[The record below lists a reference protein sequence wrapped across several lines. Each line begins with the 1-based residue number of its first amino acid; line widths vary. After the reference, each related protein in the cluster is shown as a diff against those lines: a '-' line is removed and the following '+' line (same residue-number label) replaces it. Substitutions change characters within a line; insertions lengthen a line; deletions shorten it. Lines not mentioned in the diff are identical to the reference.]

1 MNPIT
6 RRDLLRTT
14 GLTAGAFALAGHAPA
29 VAAADP
35 AEEAEAPDTNP
46 MRLWYT
52 APAEQWL
59 QALAIGNGRLGA
71 MVFGGVAAEK
81 LMLNEDTVWAGGPH
95 DYADPLGHEALPE
108 IRRLISE
115 EKWLEAQ
122 NLADERFMGRPT
134 EQMQYQPVGDL
145 LINFS
150 GPGFSGPDVPGL
162 TEDVTD
168 YRRSLD
174 LNTAVTTTTFVA
186 DGVRHTREVF
196 ASHAHQVIVVR
207 LTASERGAISFD
219 AGYQSLQET
228 STYAHDAR
236 TLALEGIS
244 GEAEG
249 LEGKVRFVSLARAL
263 PEGGAVTCDDTGLH
277 VRGADAVTLV
287 VSIGT
292 SHRNYLDVGGDHL
305 AAALAP
311 LERTPDQGYG
321 ILRRAHVRDHQEMFG
336 RVDIDLGTSASVDLP
351 TDQRVAAF
359 RDGQDPQLAA
369 LYYQFGR
376 YLLIS
381 SSRTPGQ
388 PANLQG
394 LWNDQML
401 PPWQSKYTLNINCQ
415 MNYWPAG
422 PANLAECWQPL
433 FAMIEELAESGA
445 RTAQKMW
452 GAKGWVAHHN
462 TDLWR
467 GSAPVD
473 FAYYGVWPTGGA
485 WLSLLFWEHYEY
497 TGDLDVLRE
506 YFPVLRGSVEFFLD
520 TLVQDAATGYLVTS
534 PSHSPEL
541 KHHDID
547 NVGVSM
553 CAGPTMDMQ
562 ILRDLFTAF
571 DRASEV
577 LGQDREMAA
586 QALAARE
593 QLPPNQIGFLGQVQ
607 EWLIDWEEAAQE
619 TSRHVSHLWG
629 VFPSDQI
636 TPRRT
641 PELAAAANRSLEL
654 RGPAV
659 TAGWSLAWKMNI
671 RARLLQRDGVYTHL
685 KQLLSPGRT
694 APNLF
699 DLHPPFQIDGNFGGT
714 SAINETLV
722 QSHSGEV
729 WLLPCLPAAFPD
741 GKVRGLRTRGA
752 FELALT
758 WQDGVLRSARVQ
770 SLAGSTI
777 RLRTQGPVRVS
788 GPGGPVDVER
798 PEEGLAVFRTR
809 RGATYVVE
817 PTA

>member
-1 MNPIT
+1 MKPIT

-14 GLTAGAFALAGHAPA
+14 GLTAGAIALTSQAP
-29 VAAADP
+29 VSAAASPSGAAD
-35 AEEAEAPDTNP
+35 APETNP
-46 MRLWYT
+46 MQLWYT
-52 APAEQWL
+52 APATEWL
-59 QALAIGNGRLGA
+59 EALAVGNGRIGA

-95 DYADPLGHEALPE
+95 DYADPRGAEALPE
-108 IRRLISE
+108 IRRLINE
-115 EKWLEAQ
+115 EKWGEAQ
-122 NLADERFMGRPT
+122 RLADERFMGRPT

-145 LINFS
+145 HLDFA
-150 GPGFSGPDVPGL
+150 DVAG
-162 TEDVTD
+162 DVTE

-174 LNTAVTTTTFVA
+174 LSTAITTTTFLV

-196 ASHAHQVIVVR
+196 SSHAHQLMVAR
-207 LTASERGAISFD
+207 FTSDAPGGISFD
-219 AGYQSLQET
+219 ASYGSLQET
-228 STYAHDAR
+228 STHAYDTR
-236 TLALEGIS
+236 TLALEGRS

-263 PEGGAVTCDDTGLH
+263 AEGGSVACDATRLR

-292 SHRNYLDVGGDHL
+292 SHRNYLDVSDDHF
-305 AAALAP
+305 AKALAP
-311 LERTPDQGYG
+311 LEEAPAQGYG
-321 ILRRAHVRDHQEMFG
+321 LLRRAHVRDYQEMFG
-336 RVDIDLGTSASVDLP
+336 RVDIDLGTSPSVDLP

-359 RDGQDPQLAA
+359 RDGHDPQLAA

-381 SSRTPGQ
+381 SSRSPGQ

-394 LWNDQML
+394 LWNDKML
-401 PPWQSKYTLNINCQ
+401 PPWQSKYTLNINCE

-445 RTAQKMW
+445 RTAKKMW

-473 FAYYGVWPTGGA
+473 FAFYGVWPMGGA

-497 TGDLDVLRE
+497 TGELEVLRE
-506 YFPVLRGSVEFFLD
+506 YFPVLRGAVEFFLD
-520 TLVQDAATGYLVTS
+520 TMVRDDATGYLVTN
-534 PSHSPEL
+534 PSHSPEI
-541 KHHDID
+541 KHHEVD
-547 NVGVSM
+547 GESVSI

-571 DRASEV
+571 DKASAV
-577 LGQDREMAA
+577 LGQDRAMAA
-586 QALAARE
+586 DAIAARD
-593 QLPPNQIGFLGQVQ
+593 QLPPNQIGHLGQLQ
-607 EWLIDWEEAAQE
+607 EWLIDWEEAATE

-641 PELAAAANRSLEL
+641 PDLAAAADRSLEL
-654 RGPAV
+654 RGPWV

-671 RARLLQRDGVYTHL
+671 RARLLQADGVYTHL
-685 KQLLSPGRT
+685 TQLLSPGRT

-714 SAINETLV
+714 SAINETIM

-729 WLLPCLPAAFPD
+729 WLLPCVPDAFPA
-741 GKVRGLRTRGA
+741 GRVRGLRARGA
-752 FELALT
+752 FELSIT
-758 WQDGVLRSARVQ
+758 WADRRLSTARLR
-770 SLAGSTI
+770 SLAGNTV
-777 RLRTQGPVRVS
+777 RLRTDGPVRVS
-788 GPGGPVDVER
+788 GPGGPVDVDR
-798 PEEGLAVFRTR
+798 PEDGLAVFDTQ

-817 PTA
+817 PLT

>member
-14 GLTAGAFALAGHAPA
+14 GLTAGAIALTGHAPA
-29 VAAADP
+29 N
-35 AEEAEAPDTNP
+35 AEATPSGDPDAPETNP
-46 MRLWYT
+46 MQLWYT
-52 APAEQWL
+52 APAAEWL
-59 QALAIGNGRLGA
+59 EALAVGNGRVGA
-71 MVFGGVAAEK
+71 MVFGGVAAET

-95 DYADPLGHEALPE
+95 DYADPRGSEALPE
-108 IRRLISE
+108 IRRLIDE
-115 EKWLEAQ
+115 EKWGEAQ
-122 NLADERFMGRPT
+122 KLADERFMGRPT

-145 LINFS
+145 HLDF
-150 GPGFSGPDVPGL
+150 PDL
-162 TEDVTD
+162 TGEITE

-174 LNTAVTTTTFVA
+174 LTTAITTTTFVV
-186 DGVRHTREVF
+186 DGVRHTREIF
-196 ASHAHQVIVVR
+196 SSHAHQVLVAR
-207 LTASERGAISFD
+207 FTADAPGAISFD
-219 AGYQSLQET
+219 GRYESLQET
-228 STYAHDAR
+228 STHAHDAR
-236 TLALEGIS
+236 TLALEGRS

-249 LEGKVRFVSLARAL
+249 LEGKVRFVSLARAVA
-263 PEGGAVTCDDTGLH
+263 EGGSVTCGATRLR

-292 SHRNYLDVGGDHL
+292 SHRNYLDVSGDHF
-305 AAALAP
+305 AKAVEP
-311 LERTPDQGYG
+311 LEQTPVQGYG
-321 ILRRAHVRDHQEMFG
+321 LLRRAHVRDYQEMFG
-336 RVDIDLGTSASVDLP
+336 RVDIDLGTSPSVDLP
-351 TDQRVAAF
+351 TNERVIAF

-381 SSRTPGQ
+381 SSRSPGQ

-394 LWNDQML
+394 LWNDKML
-401 PPWQSKYTLNINCQ
+401 PPWQSKYTLNINCE

-445 RTAQKMW
+445 RTAKKMW

-497 TGDLDVLRE
+497 TGDLDTLRE
-506 YFPVLRGSVEFFLD
+506 YFPVLRGAVEFFLD
-520 TLVQDAATGYLVTS
+520 TLVQDEATGYLVTN
-534 PSHSPEL
+534 PSHSPEI
-541 KHHDID
+541 KHHEID
-547 NVGVSM
+547 GESVSI

-571 DRASEV
+571 DKACSV
-577 LGQDREMAA
+577 LGQDRVMAA
-586 QALAARE
+586 QAIAARD
-593 QLPPNQIGFLGQVQ
+593 QLPPNQIGHLGQLQ
-607 EWLIDWEEAAQE
+607 EWLIDWEEAATE
-619 TSRHVSHLWG
+619 ISRHVSHLWG

-641 PELAAAANRSLEL
+641 PELAAAADRSLEL

-671 RARLLQRDGVYTHL
+671 RARLLQADGVYTHL
-685 KQLLSPGRT
+685 TQLLSSGRT

-714 SAINETLV
+714 SAINETIM

-729 WLLPCLPAAFPD
+729 WLLPCVPDAWPA
-741 GKVRGLRTRGA
+741 GKVRGLRARGA
-752 FELALT
+752 FELSIT
-758 WQDGVLRSARVQ
+758 WTEGRLRTARIQ
-770 SLAGSTI
+770 SLAGNTI
-777 RLRTQGPVRVS
+777 RLRTDLPVRVS

-798 PEEGLAVFRTR
+798 PGDGLAVFETR

-817 PTA
+817 PLT

>member
-14 GLTAGAFALAGHAPA
+14 GLTAGAIALTGHAPA
-29 VAAADP
+29 N
-35 AEEAEAPDTNP
+35 AEAAPGAGVDEPETNP

-52 APAEQWL
+52 APATEWL
-59 QALAIGNGRLGA
+59 EALAVGNGRVGA
-71 MVFGGVAAEK
+71 MVFGGVAAET

-95 DYADPLGHEALPE
+95 DYADPRGSEALPE
-108 IRRLISE
+108 IRRLINE
-115 EKWLEAQ
+115 EKWGEAQ
-122 NLADERFMGRPT
+122 NLAGERFMGRPT

-145 LINFS
+145 HLDF
-150 GPGFSGPDVPGL
+150 PGL
-162 TEDVTD
+162 TGDVTE

-174 LNTAVTTTTFVA
+174 LTTAITTTTFVV
-186 DGVRHTREVF
+186 DGVRHTREIF
-196 ASHAHQVIVVR
+196 SSHAHQVLVAR
-207 LTASERGAISFD
+207 FTADAPGAISFD
-219 AGYQSLQET
+219 GRYESLQET
-228 STYAHDAR
+228 STHAHDTR
-236 TLALEGIS
+236 TLALEGRS

-249 LEGKVRFVSLARAL
+249 LEGKVRFVSLARAVA
-263 PEGGAVTCDDTGLH
+263 EGGSVTCGATRLR

-292 SHRNYLDVGGDHL
+292 SHRNYLDVSGDHF
-305 AAALAP
+305 AKAVEP
-311 LERTPDQGYG
+311 LEQTPVQGYG
-321 ILRRAHVRDHQEMFG
+321 VLRRAHVRDYQEMFG
-336 RVDIDLGTSASVDLP
+336 RVDIDLGTSPSVDLP
-351 TDQRVAAF
+351 TDERVVAF

-381 SSRTPGQ
+381 SSRSPGQ

-394 LWNDQML
+394 LWNDKML
-401 PPWQSKYTLNINCQ
+401 PPWQSKYTLNINCE

-445 RTAQKMW
+445 RTAKKMW

-473 FAYYGVWPTGGA
+473 FAFYGVWPTGGA

-497 TGDLDVLRE
+497 TGDLDTLRE
-506 YFPVLRGSVEFFLD
+506 YFPVLRGAVEFFLD
-520 TLVQDAATGYLVTS
+520 TLVQDEATGYLVTN
-534 PSHSPEL
+534 PSHSPEI
-541 KHHDID
+541 KHHEINDES
-547 NVGVSM
+547 VSI

-571 DRASEV
+571 DKACAV
-577 LGQDREMAA
+577 LGQDRAMAA
-586 QALAARE
+586 QAIAARD
-593 QLPPNQIGFLGQVQ
+593 QLPPNQIGHLGQLQ
-607 EWLIDWEEAAQE
+607 EWLIDWEEAATE
-619 TSRHVSHLWG
+619 ISRHVSHLWG

-641 PELAAAANRSLEL
+641 PELAVAADRSLEL

-671 RARLLQRDGVYTHL
+671 RARLLQADGVYTHL
-685 KQLLSPGRT
+685 TQLLSTGRT

-714 SAINETLV
+714 SAINETIM

-729 WLLPCLPAAFPD
+729 WLLPCVPDAWPA
-741 GKVRGLRTRGA
+741 GKVRGLRARGA
-752 FELALT
+752 FELSIT
-758 WQDGVLRSARVQ
+758 WTDGRLQTARIQ
-770 SLAGSTI
+770 SLAGNTI
-777 RLRTQGPVRVS
+777 RLRTDLPVRVS

-798 PEEGLAVFRTR
+798 PEDGLAVFDTR

-817 PTA
+817 PLP